1 MNKKIFCFQWEQTV
15 GCTGCTGN
23 TGVCGKGKIEKK
35 RLDAASYKAASNLH
49 LNFISPFY
57 SPQAPSNSLRNLPA
71 IVLAC

>member
-1 MNKKIFCFQWEQTV
+1 MNKKMFCFQWDVPAAQEIPV
-15 GCTGCTGN
+15 S
-23 TGVCGKGKIEKK
+23 VEKAK
-35 RLDAASYKAASNLH
+35 LRKKDWMPLLTKQHPILH